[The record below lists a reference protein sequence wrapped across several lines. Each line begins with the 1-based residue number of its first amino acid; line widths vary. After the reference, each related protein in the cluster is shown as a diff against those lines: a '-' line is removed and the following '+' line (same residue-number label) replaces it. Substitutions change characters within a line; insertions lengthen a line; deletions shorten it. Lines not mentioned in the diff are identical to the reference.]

1 VQRLVSLKPFLVPS
15 AHRAGSPP
23 VAFRPC
29 AIGLPGGGT
38 ATQCRRD
45 GNAISRRRS
54 KRLNAF
60 YDRVAPA
67 YDGWLRHYER
77 WMKIGESRQRLAS
90 AARGRT
96 LEVGVGSGLN
106 LVHYPSD
113 VKLTAVDAS
122 PAMLALAHR
131 RAAAVGM
138 SVDLRLGDGQHLEF
152 EDGSF
157 DTVMATLFLSAV
169 PDHRRA
175 LAEIRRVL
183 RPGGRLLV
191 LDHVQSDRR
200 AVRWAQAALDPLLVG
215 YAGWHLRRN
224 FTEALTAL
232 GFTIDAQRRLRLGMV
247 VELVGSRRPQPADGV
262 A

>member
-1 VQRLVSLKPFLVPS
+1 
-15 AHRAGSPP
+15 
-23 VAFRPC
+23 
-29 AIGLPGGGT
+29 
-38 ATQCRRD
+38 
-45 GNAISRRRS
+45 
-54 KRLNAF
+54 
-60 YDRVAPA
+60 VAPA

-106 LVHYPSD
+106 LAHYRSD
-113 VKLTAVDAS
+113 VRLTALDVS

-131 RAAAVGM
+131 RGAALGM

-157 DTVMATLFLSAV
+157 DSVMATLFLSAV

-175 LAEIRRVL
+175 LAEISRVL
-183 RPGGRLLV
+183 RPGGRLLL

-215 YAGWHLRRN
+215 FAGWHMRRD
-224 FTEALTAL
+224 FREALSTL
-232 GFTIDAQRRLRLGMV
+232 GFTIDAQRRLGLGMV
-247 VELVGSRRPQPADGV
+247 VELIGSRGPRPADGG